1 MEATLIV
8 PPDNRILYFYRD
20 REGFR
25 FLSHFH
31 PSPIEIDNE
40 LWPTVEH
47 FYQAQKSLD
56 PDYRRAIRAA
66 VSPGM
71 AKRLAAPPDPKSR
84 ASKKSWFLAHEAL
97 PRADWREVKVDL
109 MRHADFA
116 KYSQNGDLATLLL
129 ATGDA
134 ELVEDSPFEPFWGI
148 GPDGRGLNWAG
159 RVLMEV
165 RELLRR

>member
-1 MEATLIV
+1 MEATQIV

-40 LWPTVEH
+40 LWP
-47 FYQAQKSLD
+47 
-56 PDYRRAIRAA
+56 
-66 VSPGM
+66 
-71 AKRLAAPPDPKSR
+71 
-84 ASKKSWFLAHEAL
+84 
-97 PRADWREVKVDL
+97 
-109 MRHADFA
+109 
-116 KYSQNGDLATLLL
+116 
-129 ATGDA
+129 
-134 ELVEDSPFEPFWGI
+134 EPFWGI